1 MTAFQLYVILVN
13 PYETIGVIILAGP
26 LVATVGGIIYA
37 MVTDMFRGSR
47 PQLRI
52 SFLSRGN
59 AQDDDK
65 KGEARRKDSEVW
77 SYIKEL
83 RRRIR

>member
-1 MTAFQLYVILVN
+1 MTAFQLYVILVD
-13 PYETIGVIILAGP
+13 PYETIGVMILMGP

-37 MVTDMFRGSR
+37 MITDVFRGSR

-59 AQDDDK
+59 TQDDAK
-65 KGEARRKDSEVW
+65 KSKARVNDSEVW